1 MKFKIQ
7 FASEIVGIFVLVA
20 LVCLTGILVMMA
32 VSQRWFARDYY
43 YTSIF
48 TSGKDLEKGKSITFK
63 GFEIGRI
70 TDFNLTEDNNVKIE
84 FYIQDRYRSKVFEN
98 SVLQLVPGTFGFG
111 GGLVFHQG
119 ARETLPLEEFSF
131 IPSLDIPEGKYLV
144 QNGLVKIPK
153 DEDPVTRVLESMEP
167 VLENARGAVD
177 SIDRLLLALND
188 PDAGDS
194 AVGDIVKNL
203 VRTTAQINTLLAQL
217 NDMTQDSRGLATR
230 LIDPKGSL
238 ATLLDDNN
246 RLFLHIEKILNDASY
261 SMGEVKNFS
270 SILTT
275 ARPQILELLEE
286 GKEAV
291 RLSQD
296 VLEGLRNNPL
306 LSGGI
311 TPRLQT
317 PTTQQGYRGE
327 AF

>member
-20 LVCLTGILVMMA
+20 FVCLAGILVMMA
-32 VSQRWFARDYY
+32 ITQRWFSKDYY

-48 TSGKDLEKGKSITFK
+48 TSGKDIERGKSITFK
-63 GFEIGRI
+63 GFEIGKV
-70 TDFNLTEDNNVKIE
+70 TGFTLTEDNNVKIE
-84 FYIQDRYRSKVFEN
+84 FYIQDRYRSRVFEN
-98 SVLQLVPGTFGFG
+98 SVLQLVPSTFGFG

-119 ARETLPLEEFSF
+119 ARETLPLEELSF

-177 SIDRLLLALND
+177 SLDRLLLALND
-188 PDAGDS
+188 PEAGDS
-194 AVGDIVKNL
+194 AVGDIVGNL
-203 VRTTAQINTLLAQL
+203 VRTTAQVNILLTHL
-217 NDMTQDSRGLATR
+217 TEMTQDSRGLAIR
-230 LIDPKGSL
+230 LLDPKGSL
-238 ATLLDDNN
+238 QTLLDDNN
-246 RLFLHIEKILNDASY
+246 RLFNQIEKILNDASY
-261 SMGEVKNFS
+261 AMGEVKNFS

-275 ARPQILELLEE
+275 ARPQVLELLEE

-311 TPRLQT
+311 PPRLYT
-317 PTTQQGYRGE
+317 PTTQQGYRDE
-327 AF
+327 VF